1 MLFVGRE
8 NEIKQIC
15 RELKLGHNIILTG
28 KYGIGRTTLAKQI
41 AVLLADK
48 WRFIFVDFSL
58 TPGKMSELLM
68 KELGIVKRNKQTG
81 KKFGY
86 KSMRYRVAN
95 ICLPRKENVV
105 IVLDNVAGL
114 TSPKRDFL
122 RYLILEQRF
131 QFIAITEHFLPEK
144 DLFQMKVQLL
154 PAAIIC
160 LRNLKAKDILC
171 FVRLYSNNNQLNWT
185 DTHIQR
191 LASLAG
197 GYPLGMVEMI
207 RGNHEVSNSYE

>member
-1 MLFVGRE
+1 
-8 NEIKQIC
+8 
-15 RELKLGHNIILTG
+15 
-28 KYGIGRTTLAKQI
+28 
-41 AVLLADK
+41 
-48 WRFIFVDFSL
+48 
-58 TPGKMSELLM
+58 
-68 KELGIVKRNKQTG
+68 
-81 KKFGY
+81 
-86 KSMRYRVAN
+86 
-95 ICLPRKENVV
+95 
-105 IVLDNVAGL
+105 LDNVAGL

>member
-15 RELKLGHNIILTG
+15 RDLKLGHNIILTG
-28 KYGIGRTTLAKQI
+28 KYGIGRTALAKHI
-41 AVLLADK
+41 AALLAGK

-68 KELGIVKRNKQTG
+68 KELGIAKRNKQTG

-95 ICLPRKENVV
+95 ICLPRKEKAV
-105 IVLDNVAGL
+105 IVFDNIARL
-114 TSPKRDFL
+114 TSPKKDFF

-131 QFIAITEHFLPEK
+131 QFIAITEHFLPEN
-144 DLFQMKVQLL
+144 DLFLMKAQLL
-154 PAAIIC
+154 PAATVC
-160 LRNLKAKDILC
+160 LHNLKAKDTLC
-171 FVRLYSNNNQLNWT
+171 FVRLYSSNHHLNWP
-185 DTHIQR
+185 DTHIQS

-207 RGNHEVSNSYE
+207 RGNSEAISSI